1 MFVGT
6 DFMDS
11 LCIEDLDGMEKLGEG
26 YQRGMGSEG

>member
-26 YQRGMGSEG
+26 YTRGMENEG